1 MSKSEGYRDFL
12 FTMSGFWDERAKL
25 YQRLGDVGR
34 EVAALNNANRL
45 FRDVMQ

>member
-1 MSKSEGYRDFL
+1 MNKSKGYRAFL
-12 FTMSGFWDERAKL
+12 FTMTSFWDERAKL

-34 EVAALNNANRL
+34 EVAALNHANRL